1 MLATIGV
8 QPSEVSNILN
18 LAKSSLSQSASKSN
32 PSIQKNQSRD
42 GDLLSDDDLSFGE
55 YDDISDV
62 IKRQYITHSEAIG
75 EALKTQ
81 RILLL

>member
-1 MLATIGV
+1 MINKIKESFA
-8 QPSEVSNILN
+8 NI
-18 LAKSSLSQSASKSN
+18 A
-32 PSIQKNQSRD
+32 PDSRD
-42 GDLLSDDDLSFGE
+42 GDLFEDDDLSFGE

-75 EALKTQ
+75 EVLKTQ